1 MRRLIAAVTLAVAA
15 VTGAAVVHPAH
26 TATLAEIACCYGR

>member
-15 VTGAAVVHPAH
+15 LAGAAAAHPVPH
-26 TATLAEIACCYGR
+26 ATVADIACCFGR

>member
-15 VTGAAVVHPAH
+15 IAGAAVVLPAPH
-26 TATLAEIACCYGR
+26 ATLADVACCFSK